1 MPYIGTSP
9 SNGVRRVHT
18 YTATAGQTNFT
29 GAGSEGATLSY
40 KDTTFVDVFQN
51 GVLLGSAD
59 YTATSGT
66 SIVLAQAASVDDLVV
81 IIAYDVFS
89 VADTV
94 SKADGGTFDGNVT
107 MGGTLDV
114 SGAFTSQGIDDNAD
128 ANAITISSSEN
139 VGIGTSSG
147 NEKLDVSGAIRVSAS
162 SAGFSSGLEGTIL
175 DFDTV
180 NNRGRIG
187 TVAGASGGSRHLTFL
202 TNGTEQAILFN
213 SGTFCVGKLSSAV
226 STEGVTL
233 FVGGNGGFTKD
244 GGACINTNRLNSD
257 GTMIDFRRENAAK
270 GTITV
275 SGNTV
280 SYNAFTG
287 SHWSRLADN
296 SKPTILRGTVI
307 ETIDEMCDWY
317 QVQFTV
323 EPTDGTSSYVEKVN
337 IALPDGASIGDTIS
351 YTHEGITYDD
361 AVIIEDEDEKHTKCK
376 ISATEDSARVYG
388 VFMDWDNDD
397 DAVNDMYVMAVG
409 TGVVRVSSGETV
421 NAGDLLSSKGDGTA
435 KVQSDDIVRSK
446 TIGKVLTNIKQET
459 YDDGSYTVPCAL
471 YCG

>member
-1 MPYIGTSP
+1 
-9 SNGVRRVHT
+9 
-18 YTATAGQTNFT
+18 
-29 GAGSEGATLSY
+29 
-40 KDTTFVDVFQN
+40 
-51 GVLLGSAD
+51 
-59 YTATSGT
+59 
-66 SIVLAQAASVDDLVV
+66 
-81 IIAYDVFS
+81 
-89 VADTV
+89 
-94 SKADGGTFDGNVT
+94 
-107 MGGTLDV
+107 
-114 SGAFTSQGIDDNAD
+114 
-128 ANAITISSSEN
+128 
-139 VGIGTSSG
+139 
-147 NEKLDVSGAIRVSAS
+147 
-162 SAGFSSGLEGTIL
+162 
-175 DFDTV
+175 
-180 NNRGRIG
+180 
-187 TVAGASGGSRHLTFL
+187 
-202 TNGTEQAILFN
+202 
-213 SGTFCVGKLSSAV
+213 
-226 STEGVTL
+226 
-233 FVGGNGGFTKD
+233 
-244 GGACINTNRLNSD
+244 
-257 GTMIDFRRENAAK
+257 MIDFRRENVAK

-323 EPTDGTSSYVEKVN
+323 KPTDGTSSYVEKVN

-351 YTHEGITYDD
+351 YTHEGITYDN

-376 ISATEDSARVYG
+376 ISDTEDSTRVYG

-397 DAVNDMYVMAVG
+397 NAVNDMYVMAIG

>member
-18 YTATAGQTNFT
+18 YTATAGQTTFT
-29 GAGSEGATLSY
+29 GASNEGQTLSY
-40 KDTTFVDVFQN
+40 VDTNYIDVYQN
-51 GVLLGSAD
+51 GVLLGTAD
-59 YTATSGT
+59 YTSTSGT
-66 SIVLAQAASVDDLVV
+66 SVVLAQGASVSDIIV
-81 IIAYDVFS
+81 ITVYDVFS

-94 SKADGGTFDGNVT
+94 SKTDGGTFDGAVT
-107 MGGTLDV
+107 V
-114 SGAFTSQGIDDNAD
+114 NGAFTSQGIDDNAD
-128 ANAITISSSEN
+128 ATAITIDSSEN
-139 VGIGTSSG
+139 VTLSNNLNMTSDDPTITMTDSSG
-147 NEKLDVSGAIRVSAS
+147 TDDIATIQSTSGALVFTARDGS
-162 SAGFSSGLEGTIL
+162 SDGEIIFKRTDGSSTDESMRIFSSGSVTIAK
-175 DFDTV
+175 TAT
-180 NNRGRIG
+180 
-187 TVAGASGGSRHLTFL
+187 TVATAGHTFFVSG
-202 TNGTEQAILFN
+202 NA
-213 SGTFCVGKLSSAV
+213 
-226 STEGVTL
+226 
-233 FVGGNGGFTKD
+233 GFTKD
-244 GGACINTNRLNSD
+244 GGNCFSLNRISD
-257 GTMIDFRRENAAK
+257 DGKIADFRRDNSEK
-270 GTITV
+270 GSISI
-275 SGNTV
+275 SGNTT

-287 SHWSRLADN
+287 SHWSRLTDN

-323 EPTDGTSSYVEKVN
+323 EPTDGTSSYVETVN

-361 AVIIEDEDEKHTKCK
+361 AVIIDDGDEKHTKCK
-376 ISATEDSARVYG
+376 ISDTEDSTRVYG

-397 DAVNDMYVMAVG
+397 VEGVNDMYVMAVG

-435 KVQSDDIVRSK
+435 KVQDDDIVRSK

>member
-1 MPYIGTSP
+1 MGYLGNQITTVFP
-9 SNGVRRVHT
+9 SSVTVT
-18 YTATAGQTNFT
+18 DATVE
-29 GAGSEGATLSY
+29 GSL
-40 KDTTFVDVFQN
+40 
-51 GVLLGSAD
+51 
-59 YTATSGT
+59 
-66 SIVLAQAASVDDLVV
+66 
-81 IIAYDVFS
+81 
-89 VADTV
+89 
-94 SKADGGTFDGNVT
+94 
-107 MGGTLDV
+107 
-114 SGAFTSQGIDDNAD
+114 TSQGIDDNAD
-128 ANAITISSSEN
+128 ANAITIDSSEN
-139 VGIGTSSG
+139 VGIGTTTPVSGKKLTVEASSDNLFLKQTTGDHGHVLDQDDGDGSLTISRRSSG
-147 NEKLDVSGAIRVSAS
+147 SDTLRMIFPSG
-162 SAGFSSGLEGTIL
+162 GTIMM
-175 DFDTV
+175 
-180 NNRGRIG
+180 
-187 TVAGASGGSRHLTFL
+187 HK
-202 TNGTEQAILFN
+202 TN
-213 SGTFCVGKLSSAV
+213 SSSAV
-226 STEGVTL
+226 EGQAFSPQGNATFTRSGGIVVSFNRSTNDGQVVSIRQDNAQEGV
-233 FVGGNGGFTKD
+233 
-244 GGACINTNRLNSD
+244 IS
-257 GTMIDFRRENAAK
+257 
-270 GTITV
+270 V

-280 SYNAFTG
+280 TYTSFTG
-287 SHWSRLADN
+287 SHWSRLTDN

-361 AVIIEDEDEKHTKCK
+361 AVIIEDEDDKHTKCK
-376 ISATEDSARVYG
+376 ISDTEDSARVYG